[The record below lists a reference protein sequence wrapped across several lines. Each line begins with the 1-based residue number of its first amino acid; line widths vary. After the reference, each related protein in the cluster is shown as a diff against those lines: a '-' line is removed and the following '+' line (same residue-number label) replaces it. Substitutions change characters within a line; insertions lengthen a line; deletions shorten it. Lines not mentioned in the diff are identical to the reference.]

1 MKYQLVAGLAVC
13 GLALATIS
21 AGARPEPH
29 KALSL
34 RGTWVMESAYEIR
47 ADGV

>member
-1 MKYQLVAGLAVC
+1 MKYQIVAGLAAC

-21 AGARPEPH
+21 AGARSEPGL
-29 KALSL
+29 ALSL

-47 ADGV
+47 AD